1 MKYMGLNELRKS
13 YLEFFESKG
22 HLKHDSFS
30 LIPQNDKSLLL
41 INAGMTPL
49 KPYFTGLEI
58 PPRRRMTTCQKCIRT
73 GDIENVGVTARHG
86 TFFEML
92 GNFSFGDYFKKEA
105 TAWAWEYLTQ
115 VLEFDPNRLY
125 ISVYQEDD
133 EAEQIWNQ
141 EVGIPMDHIVRMGK
155 EDNFWEHGSGPCGP
169 CSEIYFDRGE
179 KYGCGKPTCGVGCDC
194 DRYME
199 IWNLV
204 FTQFDRQ
211 DDGSYLPLKQK
222 NIDTGMGLE
231 RLAAVMQGVDSIFDV
246 DTIKAIRDHICR
258 IAGVEYE
265 KEHKT
270 DVSIRVITDH
280 VRSMTFMASDGIT
293 PSNEGRGY
301 VMRRLLRR
309 AARHGRLLGIDHP
322 FLTEIVGTVIENS
335 KEAYPELADRKELI
349 DKVISVEEEN
359 FYRTLDSGLNILQGY
374 IEEMKQNGQT
384 VLEGEKAF
392 RLFDTYGFPK
402 DLTREILEE
411 QNYTFD
417 EEGFE
422 AAMNEQ
428 RVRAREARKETNYM
442 GADATVYNKLD
453 PAMKTEFTGY
463 DQTWA
468 AGSKILSMTSGDKI
482 IVGAGTGEKVT
493 VFTNWTPFYATMGGQ
508 EGDFGTIQTDTGV
521 MEVETTIMA
530 IADKIGHV
538 GTVIDGTISVGQ
550 VTRMVVDYDNRM
562 ATARNHSAT
571 HLLQKALQ
579 NVLGGHVA
587 QKGSSVNADRLRFD
601 FTHFQA
607 MTPEEIEKV
616 EREVN
621 NKILEGLDVV
631 TEVMD
636 QQEARKSGA
645 MALFGEKYG
654 EKVRVVSMGDYS
666 KEFCGG
672 THLKNTSQVGSF
684 KIISESGVAAGVR
697 RIEALTGAKAL
708 EYYHEQ
714 EKELNQIASIVKS
727 AKGRVVESVESLQ
740 QQYKALQ
747 REMESLK
754 AQMTASAA
762 DDILKGVKE
771 VNGIKVLTVYQSELG
786 MDELKSLGDTLK
798 DKLGECVLVL
808 AGGSDKVQFVA
819 MATQGAIGKGAHA
832 GNIVREAAKV
842 CGGGGGGKPAMA
854 QAGAKDA
861 SKVEEALK
869 AAEAVIENQL
879 G

>member
-13 YLEFFESKG
+13 YLGFFESKG

-747 REMESLK
+747 KEMESLK

-771 VNGIKVLTVYQSELG
+771 VNGIKVLTVYQAELG

-869 AAEAVIENQL
+869 AAETVIETQL